1 MSWLFDTLLHSP
13 NLEQSLL
20 FRLPE
25 FLTEGVQ
32 DRAFYHPSTSEIL
45 NSLAKTDF
53 FIHPSTG
60 EILNTRDVNNLIF
73 ARARHVIHNT
83 AAENQLLE
91 KFKPE
96 LKAGILPANGGIGW
110 ARFLSNI

>member
-1 MSWLFDTLLHSP
+1 MSWLLDTLLHTP

-32 DRAFYHPSTSEIL
+32 DRAFYRPSTSEIL

-53 FIHPSTG
+53 YIHPSTG
-60 EILNTRDVNNLIF
+60 DRQSV
-73 ARARHVIHNT
+73 V
-83 AAENQLLE
+83 
-91 KFKPE
+91 
-96 LKAGILPANGGIGW
+96 
-110 ARFLSNI
+110 